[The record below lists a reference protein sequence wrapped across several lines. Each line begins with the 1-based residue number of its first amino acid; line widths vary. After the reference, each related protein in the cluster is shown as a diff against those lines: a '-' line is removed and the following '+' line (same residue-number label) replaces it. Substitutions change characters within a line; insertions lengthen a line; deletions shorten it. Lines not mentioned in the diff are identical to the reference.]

1 VKITVFTRYIDKFS
15 LNLGIINLKTLRF
28 AYMNTSLV
36 NPQIVDLLSRITGQ
50 KLTQR
55 ELTPSVIFLANLV
68 TILLGVIFVDG
79 VVADEEKQRL
89 LTTLYRFSTPESGV
103 RQLTHLMIKGVKENQ
118 LYKKVNNLVT
128 VNIPLSDS
136 EKLLLIG
143 FGYEMS
149 AADGEMDSRE
159 KQYLEIIAKKL
170 EINQKHLAV
179 LEAGFTNQNIVDSI
193 ALDEVQF
200 LLNPSQFH
208 NLGSLFIKAAS
219 DMLATLPAKPE
230 NKVTKRTIKS
240 YDELKKFQKHQKE
253 LDYFCFRLFQIV
265 EDCQERGFLAY
276 TLIDEVGKVS
286 KQLQSQSFR
295 LAVVGEFSKGKS
307 TLLNALLGEE
317 IQPVREIPCSGAVTV
332 LKYGTQKRVVCRY
345 KDGREEEI
353 PFNDYQQKATIS
365 EDAALG
371 CLSDELAN
379 NEIEEIVFEHPNLEL
394 CSSGVEIIDSPG
406 LNEHP
411 ERTAITQRIIKDTD
425 AAIFLTNVSC
435 SLTQGERDL
444 LQDLK
449 IQLNHG
455 KENEPANNLFV
466 VGNFMDLVQ
475 TEKGRE
481 QVQQRIKRF
490 VQGENPLIIGENR
503 IHFIS
508 AQSAL
513 KAFVQ
518 GNEDE
523 YSKSFDNFT
532 RSIENFLINERG
544 VIKNNRSVADI
555 GYLVQNIL
563 NGLEQAEEILD
574 GKVNI
579 SEAEKQKIFE
589 QIGEAS
595 GREVKIRLIASQL
608 IEQVIEEAA
617 ESWDEWREKLG
628 DRMAAKSQKWY
639 SEHSP
644 VWSQDKLIKDYTNQF
659 IRDLSK
665 EIDDWGNK
673 QLKDVILQNNLK
685 ILNANIEYELDAI
698 QSNFKNI
705 EQQINAKFS
714 EQLQLSINGIT
725 DDFMGLGGLGGGI
738 GIGGALA
745 AGLIVFTGI
754 GFVAIIIASL
764 AATIAGSFGLGM
776 FDVDGLHDQIKFKI
790 FETGFQKFDESIDK
804 LSDKLDEITTSVF
817 DTKVESASR
826 VISQAIALY
835 ENLIEQHE
843 QAHKETVKEQQRK
856 KAWICEKRQ
865 EIEKIKNDIEAILQ

>member
-1 VKITVFTRYIDKFS
+1 MD
-15 LNLGIINLKTLRF
+15 
-28 AYMNTSLV
+28 TSLV

-55 ELTPSVIFLANLV
+55 ELTPPIIFLANLV
-68 TILLGVIFVDG
+68 IILLGIIFVDG
-79 VVADEEKQRL
+79 IVAEQEKQRL
-89 LTTLYRFSTPESGV
+89 LTTLYRFSTPESDA
-103 RQLTHLMIKGVKENQ
+103 RRLTHLMIKGIKENQ
-118 LYKKVNNLVT
+118 IYKKVNNLLT
-128 VNIPLSDS
+128 VSIPLSDS
-136 EKLLLIG
+136 EKLLLIA

-149 AADGEMDSRE
+149 AADGEIDSRE
-159 KQYLEIIAKKL
+159 KQYLEKIAEKL
-170 EINQKHLAV
+170 GINQKHLDV
-179 LEAGFTNQNIVDSI
+179 LEAGFTNDNIVDSI
-193 ALDEVQF
+193 ALKEVQF
-200 LLNPSQFH
+200 LLDPSQFQ
-208 NLGSLFIKAAS
+208 NLDLMFVKAAN

-230 NKVTKRTIKS
+230 NKVTKRTKKS
-240 YDELKKFQKHQKE
+240 YDELKKFQKHQQE

-295 LAVVGEFSKGKS
+295 LAVVGEFSQGKS

-332 LKYGTQKRVVCRY
+332 LKYGTQKRVICRY

-353 PFNDYQQKATIS
+353 PFNEYQLKATIS

-371 CLSDELAN
+371 CRSDELAHID
-379 NEIEEIVFEHPNLEL
+379 IEEIVFEHPDLEL

-411 ERTAITQRIIKDTD
+411 ERTAITQRILKDID
-425 AAIFLTNVSC
+425 AAIFLTNASR
-435 SLTQGERDL
+435 SLSEGERDL

-455 KENEPANNLFV
+455 DENKPANNLFL
-466 VGNFMDLVQ
+466 VGNFMDLVR

-481 QVQQRIKRF
+481 QVQERIKRF
-490 VQGENPLIIGENR
+490 VQGENPLITGENR

-513 KAFVQ
+513 NAFLQ

-523 YSKSFDNFT
+523 YSKTFHNFT
-532 RSIENFLINERG
+532 KSIEKFLINERG

-555 GYLVQNIL
+555 DYLVQKTL
-563 NGLEQAEEILD
+563 NGLKQAEQILD

-579 SEAEKQKIFE
+579 SENEKHKIFE

-595 GREVKIRLIASQL
+595 GRDVRIRLVASQL
-608 IEQVIEEAA
+608 IEQVIEEAS
-617 ESWDEWREKLG
+617 ESWDEWREGLG
-628 DRMAAKSQKWY
+628 NRMAEKSQHWY

-644 VWSQDKLIKDYTNQF
+644 VWSQNQLIKDYTNHF
-659 IRDLSK
+659 VRDLSK
-665 EIDDWGNK
+665 EIDEWGNK
-673 QLKDVILQNNLK
+673 HLKDVILQNNLK
-685 ILNANIEYELDAI
+685 ILDANIEYELDAI
-698 QSNFKNI
+698 QSEFKNI
-705 EQQINAKFS
+705 EQLVKTDFS
-714 EQLQLSINGIT
+714 KQLKISINGIT
-725 DDFMGLGGLGGGI
+725 DDFMGLGGFGGGL

-776 FDVDGLHDQIKFKI
+776 FDVDGLHNQIKMKI
-790 FETGFQKFDESIDK
+790 FEIGFEKFDESIDK
-804 LSDKLDEITTSVF
+804 VSEKLHEITISVF

-826 VISQAIALY
+826 VIASAIALY

-843 QAHKETVKEQQRK
+843 QAHKETVEEQQMK
-856 KAWICEKRQ
+856 KAWISEKRQ
-865 EIEKIKNDIEAILQ
+865 EIEKVKNDIETILQQSAV